1 MFRSSTDFG
10 GRGRGEPAFELLPV
24 DLIATHRFEQL
35 RERNVLA
42 GGNGRIENQ
51 ALHLKLVL
59 AVQALGR
66 VFVKAEVD
74 LQLDCLA
81 RWDDADVRSHAV
93 SLGAGGLDL
102 VRNKIFV
109 ARIL

>member
-1 MFRSSTDFG
+1 MRT
-10 GRGRGEPAFELLPV
+10 
-24 DLIATHRFEQL
+24 
-35 RERNVLA
+35 
-42 GGNGRIENQ
+42 
-51 ALHLKLVL
+51 
-59 AVQALGR
+59 
-66 VFVKAEVD
+66 